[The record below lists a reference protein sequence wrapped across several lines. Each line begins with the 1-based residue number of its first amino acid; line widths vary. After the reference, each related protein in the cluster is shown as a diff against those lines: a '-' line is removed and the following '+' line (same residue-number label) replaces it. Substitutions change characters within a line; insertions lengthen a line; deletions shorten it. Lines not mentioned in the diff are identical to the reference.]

1 MKLVVAEKPS
11 VAQSLAA
18 GAGGKRK
25 KGWVSGRR
33 RLAGVL
39 GAWAI
44 WWSWAPAGSLGGA
57 VRQMAVC
64 GSAYSSRPLE
74 V

>member
-18 GAGGKRK
+18 VLAQRRKRTGIWKAAAG
-25 KGWVSGRR
+25 WCP
-33 RLAGVL
+33 

-44 WWSWAPAGSLGGA
+44 WWSWPSGSLWGA

-64 GSAYSSRPLE
+64 GSSYPSRPLE
-74 V
+74 I